1 MPLWRETS
9 VELSSLRSKGLHP
22 RLYFSC
28 LQFFFSILLHFHVAT
43 MYLVMVLSKVTLA
56 VSVLLRPFTFE
67 GRRHIDI
74 EILLQKD
81 LVTLDEALRNANN
94 AVSMAASALISGM
107 HENFIDVMHKDLT
120 ELEASEV
127 TTDLNSS
134 TKDSSSDTASTTI
147 LSEKY
152 ADFTKQRN
160 LSARAASMLGCSTE
174 DDCSRGDAKE
184 AFLKERVVWY
194 LEMEAYMMECDT
206 RLIEAK
212 LVHKR
217 LRVVLFQQRFYS
229 KSGEIFFG
237 HFKYG
242 WRHGEFLCI
251 DVAGTRYS
259 ETWDDG
265 VLIDQKRVEAGH

>member
-22 RLYFSC
+22 
-28 LQFFFSILLHFHVAT
+28 
-43 MYLVMVLSKVTLA
+43 
-56 VSVLLRPFTFE
+56 
-67 GRRHIDI
+67 HIDI

-184 AFLKERVVWY
+184 AFLKERGGFISTKVIDGLQVSGK
-194 LEMEAYMMECDT
+194 EKPT
-206 RLIEAK
+206 VK
-212 LVHKR
+212 
-217 LRVVLFQQRFYS
+217 VLFKVR
-229 KSGEIFFG
+229 
-237 HFKYG
+237 
-242 WRHGEFLCI
+242 
-251 DVAGTRYS
+251 
-259 ETWDDG
+259 
-265 VLIDQKRVEAGH
+265 